1 LGTTARLKDS
11 ARFLLNTY
19 RRAGEGVLGKD
30 VAVLRRLQRQ
40 GRVTL
45 GTGTYGVPPILTFML
60 DNTGLRVGNY
70 SSLGSLI
77 MLGGKHPTDRVTTY
91 PHRIWMGMEG
101 AGEDGFPIPSADTI
115 VGSDVWLCYEA
126 VILSGVTIGDGAIV
140 AAGAVVTKDVPPY
153 AIVGGNPARL
163 IRYRYPEE
171 QRQALLDIRWW
182 DWPEHEVRAAVP
194 LLAGDDIDAFIAYA
208 RSRSRGNNASNGSGP
223 DRYERLRQ

>member
-11 ARFLLNTY
+11 ARFLVNTY

-60 DNTGLRVGNY
+60 DNTCLRVGNY

-101 AGEDGFPIPSADTI
+101 AGDDGFPIPSADTI

-182 DWPEHEVRAAVP
+182 DWPEDEVRAAVP
-194 LLAGDDIDAFIAYA
+194 LLAGEDIDAFIAYA
-208 RSRSRGNNASNGSGP
+208 RSRSRGSNAPASSEA

>member
-1 LGTTARLKDS
+1 MATTARLKDG
-11 ARFLLNTY
+11 ARLLRHVY
-19 RRAGEGVLGKD
+19 RRAGEGVIGKD
-30 VAVLRRLQRQ
+30 LAVLRRLQRE

-45 GTGTYGVPPILTFML
+45 GPGTYGVPPILTFMHDKTCL
-60 DNTGLRVGNY
+60 HVGNY

-101 AGEDGFPIPSADTI
+101 AGEDGFPVPSADTI

-140 AAGAVVTKDVPPY
+140 AAGAVVTRDVPPY

-163 IRYRYPEE
+163 IRYRCPEE

-182 DWPEHEVRAAVP
+182 DWPEHEIRDAVP
-194 LLAGDDIDAFIAYA
+194 LLAGDDIDAFIDYAHA
-208 RSRSRGNNASNGSGP
+208 RSRGSIASTG
-223 DRYERLRQ
+223 